1 MSDAKPFNIETDTK
15 VIGTITN
22 AFPPLHAKLS
32 PSSSDR
38 WLACPASIV
47 RAPETEDEGSEAAHE
62 GTAAHAF
69 AAYCLETRSNAMTAS
84 FPIKYK
90 EYDDPDLRMHIQ
102 TYYDY
107 VMRLVAA
114 GGELFIEQRLE
125 IFKQYEVFGTADAI
139 VVMPDGVIHVIDLK
153 FGKGI
158 LVDVEENSQLLL
170 YGVGGLAFDWL
181 SKVPVHT
188 ISVHIVQPRRNNLVS
203 KTYSVDELG
212 QWVVENTPRVAAA
225 FVGTNI
231 ASPGTHCKWCPIK
244 GTCRERAE
252 ANLALASF
260 DFEDAGPGC
269 VDHSML
275 TEPEI
280 VKIYLNI
287 KTFRNWL
294 DDIEA
299 ETARRAHDHAV
310 DGLKWVAGRV
320 ARKIVDPI
328 TAAKELKRVGIEPF
342 DEPKMIGITA
352 IETALKLKGLKVVDV
367 LGKAV
372 EVIAGKPALVSALD
386 KREPLTETTS
396 AVVDFT

>member
-1 MSDAKPFNIETDTK
+1 MSE
-15 VIGTITN
+15 
-22 AFPPLHAKLS
+22 HAKLS

-69 AAYCLETRSNAMTAS
+69 AAYCLENNRNGMTAT
-84 FPIKYK
+84 FPAEYK
-90 EYDDPDLRMHIQ
+90 EYDSPDLRMHIQ
-102 TYYDY
+102 TYLEY

-114 GGELFIEQRLE
+114 GGELFVEQRLE

-181 SKVPVHT
+181 SKVPVNT

-275 TEPEI
+275 TEDEI
-280 VKIYLNI
+280 VKIFLNI
-287 KTFRNWL
+287 PTFRKWL

-299 ETARRAHDHAV
+299 EAAKRAHDHAV
-310 DGLKWVAGRV
+310 VGLKWVPGRS
-320 ARKIVDPI
+320 ARVVTDPELASAAL
-328 TAAKELKRVGIEPF
+328 TAVKIEPWA
-342 DEPKMIGITA
+342 ERKLLGITE
-352 IETALKLKGLKVVDV
+352 IEKQLKLKGLTVEGVLGQIVQKVV
-367 LGKAV
+367 
-372 EVIAGKPALVSALD
+372 GKPALVSTLD
-386 KREPLTETTS
+386 KREALTETTS